1 MKEEKMKNF
10 LIALCLI
17 FSGQAFAGE
26 AVTLTLD
33 NTIAI
38 NDEFDGHS
46 VSQIAKKAREL
57 DARIPSGDPIY
68 LVINSPGGSIED
80 GLELIENL
88 SNLRR
93 PIITISLFSASMG
106 FQTVQALGERYVT
119 KMGTLMSHRA
129 TGGFYGQMPGS
140 LGTRYA
146 FYLRRVLKLDENAV
160 RRSKGKLTT
169 ASYATLIQDEFWCD
183 GQDCI
188 DKGLADK
195 IVSPSC
201 DKSLTGF
208 TSVSVFQALMGAV
221 VEIFAD
227 YDNCPLNTNVLKYT
241 LLVNGQPLF
250 TDGASIQSLSRILG
264 EKDQREKE
272 KKEKESAG
280 LFSSSYWSSSSS
292 YDSPK
297 SPIDSLTKDQI
308 TEIWNKY
315 QEVKKKKENRDV
327 IKGY

>member
-1 MKEEKMKNF
+1 MKNL

-17 FSGQAFAGE
+17 FGAQAFAGDQI
-26 AVTLTLD
+26 TLTVD

-46 VSQIAKKAREL
+46 VSQIIKKAREL
-57 DARIPSGDPIY
+57 DARIPSGDALY

-88 SNLRR
+88 SNLKR
-93 PIITISLFSASMG
+93 PVITITLFSASMG
-106 FQTVQALGERYVT
+106 FQTVQALGERYIT
-119 KMGTLMSHRA
+119 NMGTLMSHRA
-129 TGGFYGQMPGS
+129 AGGFWGQIPGS

-146 FYLRRVLKLDENAV
+146 FYLRRVQKLDENAV
-160 RRSKGKLTT
+160 KRSKGKLTMAT
-169 ASYATLIQDEFWCD
+169 YATLIQDEYWCE

-195 IVSPSC
+195 IVSPQC
-201 DKSLTGF
+201 DKSLTGT
-208 TSVSVFQALMGAV
+208 TSVSIFQALMGAV

-241 LLVNGQPLF
+241 LLVNGEPLF
-250 TDGASIQSLSRILG
+250 KDGVSIEELHRLLG
-264 EKDQREKE
+264 QKE
-272 KKEKESAG
+272 QKEKEAAKAKESSG
-280 LFSSSYWSSSSS
+280 IFSSSYFSSSS
-292 YDSPK
+292 YDYSSSPK
-297 SPIDSLTKDQI
+297 TPIDSLTKEQI
-308 TEIWNKY
+308 LEIWTKY

>member
-1 MKEEKMKNF
+1 MKNF
-10 LIALCLI
+10 LIALCLML
-17 FSGQAFAGE
+17 SGQAFAGE

-46 VSQIAKKAREL
+46 VANIIKKAREL
-57 DARIPSGDPIY
+57 DARIPSGDALY

-88 SNLRR
+88 SNLKR
-93 PIITISLFSASMG
+93 PVITINLFSASMG
-106 FQTVQALGERYVT
+106 FQTAQALGDRYIT

-146 FYLRRVLKLDENAV
+146 FYLKRVLTLDQNAV
-160 RRSKGKLTT
+160 RRSKGKLTKE
-169 ASYATLIQDEFWCD
+169 SYATLIQDEYWCN

-188 DKGLADK
+188 DQGLADK
-195 IVSPSC
+195 IVSPQC
-201 DKSLTGF
+201 DKSLTGV

-241 LLVNGQPLF
+241 LLVNGEPLF
-250 TDGASIQSLSRILG
+250 KDGVSIEELHRLLG
-264 EKDQREKE
+264 QKDQ
-272 KKEKESAG
+272 KEKEAAKAKDSSG
-280 LFSSSYWSSSSS
+280 GIFSSSYWSSSS
-292 YDSPK
+292 YDSYSSTK
-297 SPIDSLTKDQI
+297 TPIDSLTKDQI
-308 TEIWNKY
+308 MEIWNKF